1 MLSKRPLWT
10 LLVALATAKH
20 AQTAAARRRPKPQ
33 HVYCT
38 GRTRAG
44 PVTTKQSDRKG
55 AKAARWGSWRGG
67 ARGRG
72 WHATKPNSWVDLTPR
87 DLFHRWDR
95 PLGRSLK
102 PSNRPQSHSWTRVKL
117 QPPSLCPAQTRQ
129 QAPQDEHAPHS
140 EFSDRYRARQARAE
154 PVLIY
159 YRAAA
164 NAAVWWDGRG
174 VEPRQVLYGKREA
187 TKQTRFEAQ
196 VHHQIDPPH
205 PHLRDTDPISSAPRN
220 TILGASALH
229 RD

>member
-1 MLSKRPLWT
+1 M
-10 LLVALATAKH
+10 ALATAKH

-33 HVYCT
+33 HVPCT

-44 PVTTKQSDRKG
+44 SATTKQSNRKG
-55 AKAARWGSWRGG
+55 GKAARWGSWRGG

-72 WHATKPNSWVDLTPR
+72 WHATKPNSCVDLTPR

-95 PLGRSLK
+95 PLGRSPK
-102 PSNRPQSHSWTRVKL
+102 PSNRPQSSSWTTRKL
-117 QPPSLCPAQTRQ
+117 QPLSLCPAQTRQ
-129 QAPQDEHAPHS
+129 QASQDEHAPHS

-164 NAAVWWDGRG
+164 NAAVWRDSRG
-174 VEPRQVLYGKREA
+174 VEPRHVTVAKRQA

-205 PHLRDTDPISSAPRN
+205 PHLRDTEIISSVLIN

-229 RD
+229 GD